1 MCILL
6 SYIKILINQGVIFKL
21 NILILQHY
29 SLDYNDFTKSD
40 FSKTL
45 NNNNEKGNDNILIIE
60 NNKLIEELSNYKKE
74 NENLKIELNNL
85 YTKNNELTSE
95 LNKAKKTI
103 SNFNNINQNNNQVNN
118 MITTLNEIISK
129 KDKEITELKTQ
140 LQNSSNNQKFVDFNK
155 IMVVNFVSMDQKI
168 DCGIKCLETDTFAEV
183 EEKLYQKYSEYRENN
198 NNFLANGKLI
208 LRFKKICE
216 NGIKDGDKIQLI
228 NIE

>member
-1 MCILL
+1 
-6 SYIKILINQGVIFKL
+6 
-21 NILILQHY
+21 
-29 SLDYNDFTKSD
+29 
-40 FSKTL
+40 
-45 NNNNEKGNDNILIIE
+45 
-60 NNKLIEELSNYKKE
+60 
-74 NENLKIELNNL
+74 
-85 YTKNNELTSE
+85 
-95 LNKAKKTI
+95 
-103 SNFNNINQNNNQVNN
+103 

-208 LRFKKICE
+208 LRFKKIYE

>member
-1 MCILL
+1 
-6 SYIKILINQGVIFKL
+6 
-21 NILILQHY
+21 
-29 SLDYNDFTKSD
+29 
-40 FSKTL
+40 
-45 NNNNEKGNDNILIIE
+45 
-60 NNKLIEELSNYKKE
+60 
-74 NENLKIELNNL
+74 
-85 YTKNNELTSE
+85 
-95 LNKAKKTI
+95 
-103 SNFNNINQNNNQVNN
+103 

-140 LQNSSNNQKFVDFNK
+140 LQNLSNNQKFVDFNK
-155 IMVVNFVSMDQKI
+155 IMVVNSVSMDQKI

>member
-1 MCILL
+1 M
-6 SYIKILINQGVIFKL
+6 Q
-21 NILILQHY
+21 
-29 SLDYNDFTKSD
+29 
-40 FSKTL
+40 

-103 SNFNNINQNNNQVNN
+103 SNFNNVNQNNNQVNN

-140 LQNSSNNQKFVDFNK
+140 LQNLSNNQKFVDFNK

-208 LRFKKICE
+208 LRFKKIYE